1 MRVWRCH
8 LLDGRIRQNLP
19 KYPGVEAR
27 WPGRHTWR
35 CTWQRAPPHILTTY
49 ICQLSQLQAPSQH
62 RQHRQPGAGSPL
74 SQSTNIVIYLS
85 SSRQSPASG
94 AAALGH
100 SHTFTSP
107 SLAQLCPWPSQQLSD
122 CMQYICTKNISY
134 THSVQ
139 NIKFL
144 CYTINTNLWHSPKYL
159 IIICNTPPSSGNKA
173 SWCLL
178 CLVIMSNVVESG
190 RVF

>member
-1 MRVWRCH
+1 M
-8 LLDGRIRQNLP
+8 DGRIRQNLP

-62 RQHRQPGAGSPL
+62 RQHRQPGAGSPV

-107 SLAQLCPWPSQQLSD
+107 VWRNSAPDPANSSVIASNIFAQKYFLYRFCSKHKVPVLYYQHKFMTFPKRSH
-122 CMQYICTKNISY
+122 Y
-134 THSVQ
+134 T
-139 NIKFL
+139 
-144 CYTINTNLWHSPKYL
+144 T
-159 IIICNTPPSSGNKA
+159 PSSGNKA
-173 SWCLL
+173 TKPPDASYSVSCD
-178 CLVIMSNVVESG
+178 NE
-190 RVF
+190 

>member
-1 MRVWRCH
+1 MLARVCEGVTVPLVGWENPPESTQISRC
-8 LLDGRIRQNLP
+8 G
-19 KYPGVEAR
+19 GSVA
-27 WPGRHTWR
+27 RHTWR

-62 RQHRQPGAGSPL
+62 RQHRQPGAGSPV

-107 SLAQLCPWPSQQLSD
+107 VWRNSAPDPANSSVIASNIFAQK
-122 CMQYICTKNISY
+122 I
-134 THSVQ
+134 
-139 NIKFL
+139 FL
-144 CYTINTNLWHSPKYL
+144 IPILFKT
-159 IIICNTPPSSGNKA
+159 
-173 SWCLL
+173 
-178 CLVIMSNVVESG
+178 
-190 RVF
+190 